1 MLRDLV
7 PSFLYGAGSQSAA
20 PSSAAAVSAAASSSS
35 TMMATSTP
43 LLSSSPSSFQQRRA
57 PVVAFAPSEAKIEL
71 YSPKYYGV
79 CAVGGALC
87 CGLTHTAVTPLDVV
101 KCNMQIN
108 PAKYPG
114 IAAGFGVTAR
124 ELPNSASTSTS
135 RSEFGSQLEGI
146 DEGERVKERDRER
159 KGEKQRKGG
168 RHDCSHRST
177 AAAAFSLFPPSNKPD
192 AHLTFRGRFSPRNS
206 AFCFLASFPRARA

>member
-7 PSFLYGAGSQSAA
+7 PSFLYGASGSESSAA
-20 PSSAAAVSAAASSSS
+20 PSAAVCAAS
-35 TMMATSTP
+35 TMTASTP
-43 LLSSSPSSFQQRRA
+43 LLSSSPSPSTLLQQRRA
-57 PVVAFAPSEAKIEL
+57 PVVAFAPAEAKIEL

-101 KCNMQIN
+101 KCNMQTN

-124 ELPNSASTSTS
+124 EGGARGLVKGWVPTLLGYSVQGAAK
-135 RSEFGSQLEGI
+135 FGLYEYF
-146 DEGERVKERDRER
+146 K
-159 KGEKQRKGG
+159 K
-168 RHDCSHRST
+168 
-177 AAAAFSLFPPSNKPD
+177 
-192 AHLTFRGRFSPRNS
+192 
-206 AFCFLASFPRARA
+206 

>member
-101 KCNMQIN
+101 KCNMQTN

-124 ELPNSASTSTS
+124 EGGARGLVRGWVPTLIGYSIQGAAK
-135 RSEFGSQLEGI
+135 FGLYEYF
-146 DEGERVKERDRER
+146 K
-159 KGEKQRKGG
+159 K
-168 RHDCSHRST
+168 
-177 AAAAFSLFPPSNKPD
+177 
-192 AHLTFRGRFSPRNS
+192 
-206 AFCFLASFPRARA
+206 

>member
-7 PSFLYGAGSQSAA
+7 PSFLYGAGSQSSAAA
-20 PSSAAAVSAAASSSS
+20 PSAVSAAASSSS
-35 TMMATSTP
+35 MTAAAASMP

-57 PVVAFAPSEAKIEL
+57 PVVAFAPAEAKIEL

-101 KCNMQIN
+101 KCNMQTN

-124 ELPNSASTSTS
+124 ECGARGLVRGWVPTLIGYSIQGAAK
-135 RSEFGSQLEGI
+135 FGLYEYF
-146 DEGERVKERDRER
+146 K
-159 KGEKQRKGG
+159 K
-168 RHDCSHRST
+168 
-177 AAAAFSLFPPSNKPD
+177 
-192 AHLTFRGRFSPRNS
+192 
-206 AFCFLASFPRARA
+206 